1 MQSADGKLLEVVELE
16 EGAMALEALYD
27 AHHGLAD
34 DEGRKLLLATAA
46 LDLRLAL
53 LQSRDRHCEHVS
65 RLSNLNDS
73 DIYLVSDLVLLV
85 GAGHLIVVEALSH
98 EEADAGPALFEA
110 DKEVIFLV
118 ELYSHP
124 VLVADLD
131 LGRRG
136 LGLCQP
142 LAQV

>member
-16 EGAMALEALYD
+16 EGAMALKALYN
-27 AHHGLAD
+27 AHHGLAEN
-34 DEGRKLLLATAA
+34 EGRQLLLAAAA
-46 LDLRLAL
+46 LDLRFDL
-53 LQSRDRHCEHVS
+53 LQSCNRHCEHVS
-65 RLSNLNDS
+65 RLSNLKDS
-73 DIYLVSDLVLLV
+73 DIYLASYLVLLV

-98 EEADAGPALFEA
+98 EEPDAGPALFEA

-131 LGRRG
+131 LGRSG